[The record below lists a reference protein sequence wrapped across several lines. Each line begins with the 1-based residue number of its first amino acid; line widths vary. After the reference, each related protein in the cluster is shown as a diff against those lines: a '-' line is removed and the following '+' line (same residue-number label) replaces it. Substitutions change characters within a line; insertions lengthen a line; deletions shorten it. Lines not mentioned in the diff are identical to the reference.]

1 MQSKQHIDKLINIF
15 LNHLDSISQDAG
27 WEGESMLSRLIEF
40 KGDIPQ
46 FTGGDQSNLSMMIAI
61 EKLKPVHYEFKKIN
75 AVVYQLLGEEKHK
88 HKMRALLAKHFYK
101 GLCEST
107 GHAYTDEDR
116 LLAIGVLIPNTGPE
130 RAKAAQRFRDRVSA
144 AYQVVDSE
152 LIKYEFYAAA

>member
-27 WEGESMLSRLIEF
+27 WQGESMLSRLIEF

-61 EKLKPVHYEFKKIN
+61 EKLKPTHHEFKKIN
-75 AVVYQLLGEEKHK
+75 AVVYQLLGEEKHA
-88 HKMRALLAKHFYK
+88 HKMQALLAKHFYR
-101 GLCEST
+101 GLCDST

-116 LLAIGVLIPNTGPE
+116 LAALGFPLPVIAPDK
-130 RAKAAQRFRDRVSA
+130 AKAVQRFRDRVSA
-144 AYQVVDSE
+144 AYQVIDSE